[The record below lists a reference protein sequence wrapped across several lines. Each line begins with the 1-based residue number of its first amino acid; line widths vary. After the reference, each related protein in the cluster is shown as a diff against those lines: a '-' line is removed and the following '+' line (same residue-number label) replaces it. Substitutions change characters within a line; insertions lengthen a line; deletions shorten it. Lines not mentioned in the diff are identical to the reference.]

1 VACPSFFDVAEL
13 HPIEPKDSVKER
25 DPMQS
30 TKDLISQ
37 YGRTH
42 QGELLA
48 ARLRKRIRK
57 RAADGD
63 QLALL
68 FRAYR
73 FRPGNVPQIQAQI
86 AAFFKGP
93 GRYHV

>member
-1 VACPSFFDVAEL
+1 
-13 HPIEPKDSVKER
+13 
-25 DPMQS
+25 MQS
-30 TKDLISQ
+30 TKDLIVQ

-48 ARLRKRIRK
+48 SRLRKRIRK
-57 RAADGD
+57 RAAAGD
-63 QLALL
+63 ALAAMFLG
-68 FRAYR
+68 YR

-93 GRYHV
+93 GRYHA